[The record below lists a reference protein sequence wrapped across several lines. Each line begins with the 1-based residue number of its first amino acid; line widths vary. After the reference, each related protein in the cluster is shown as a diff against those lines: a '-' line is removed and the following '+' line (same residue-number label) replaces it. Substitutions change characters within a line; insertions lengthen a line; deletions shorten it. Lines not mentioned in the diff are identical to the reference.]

1 MKHNA
6 KVGKS
11 EMKIATRDF
20 LNETFAQLSKNHKEA
35 VNKYFNVVEV
45 KGDKNCPS
53 LLKYEFYR
61 LLKEINPL
69 TFERDEKPRAPTWVG
84 TRKNPDSFN
93 YKTFNKYANTYKKDR
108 NRLIGDP

>member
-1 MKHNA
+1 MNHDA

-11 EMKIATRDF
+11 EMKTTARDF
-20 LNETFAQLSKNHKEA
+20 LNETFALLFKDHKEA

-53 LLKYEFYR
+53 LLRYEFYR

-69 TFERDEKPRAPTWVG
+69 TFERD
-84 TRKNPDSFN
+84 
-93 YKTFNKYANTYKKDR
+93 
-108 NRLIGDP
+108 